1 MLRVEA
7 LDGERVREPAVEL
20 LHSHSEGAHVF
31 AYPLLVNP
39 GGVLHKTY

>member
-20 LHSHSEGAHVF
+20 LHGHGEGAHVF
-31 AYPLLVNP
+31 AHAALVDP
-39 GGVLHKTY
+39 GGVLCYI